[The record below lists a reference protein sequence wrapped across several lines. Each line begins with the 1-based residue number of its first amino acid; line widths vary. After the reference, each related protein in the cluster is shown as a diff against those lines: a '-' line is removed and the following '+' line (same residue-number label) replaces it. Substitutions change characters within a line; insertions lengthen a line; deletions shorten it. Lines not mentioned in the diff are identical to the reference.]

1 MSHIYFSPCF
11 KAKKYLV
18 YYNSGTCISLVL
30 SRSQKSV
37 GANQFILSFYR
48 KIKLVRSE
56 VRLQFFVT
64 YSDLATLLRG
74 NKRKTPKIEFGAHQA
89 ILVVNEAARDNIPDE
104 LNLGLIL
111 TIYEA
116 KGLVFDDILLYNFF
130 KDSEVQLFLPFG

>member
-1 MSHIYFSPCF
+1 M
-11 KAKKYLV
+11 
-18 YYNSGTCISLVL
+18 

-37 GANQFILSFYR
+37 GANQFILPFYR

-74 NKRKTPKIEFGAHQA
+74 NKRKTSKIEFGAHQA

-116 KGLVFDDILLYNFF
+116 KGLAFDDILLYNFF